1 MDEEQILALI
11 EKTLGEKVGTAVAE
25 ATKGLSEQIQALKAK
40 APKAKEEKT
49 PKTEE
54 TTEGDDSPLA
64 KAVKDL
70 QQKLAA
76 KEAQEAQTAL
86 ERTVDGLLDGYNLR
100 VSRATAKKL
109 LLAEYQGAQATE
121 AGYVLKDGTLL
132 PEAIKGFFGTEDGK
146 ALLKAK
152 RTVQGT
158 EVEEGRTTT
167 TVTSGSKSVDFA
179 DLDF

>member
-1 MDEEQILALI
+1 MDEEQVLALI
-11 EKTLGEKVGTAVAE
+11 EKTLGDKVGAAVAE
-25 ATKGLSEQIQALKAK
+25 ATKGLSEELKALKTAK
-40 APKAKEEKT
+40 KPKEEKP

-132 PEAIKGFFGTEDGK
+132 PEAVKGFFGTEDGK